1 MVVAYKESL
10 WFAYCHATTIE
21 LAGETGVQPTVGV
34 QMEAFG
40 DQRIDASQ
48 GRSLAGKHGITN
60 TRLVQ

>member
-21 LAGETGVQPTVGV
+21 LAGESGVQPTTGV

-40 DQRIDASQ
+40 DQRIAASQ
-48 GRSLAGKHGITN
+48 GRSLAGNHGFTN
-60 TRLVQ
+60 TVLVK